1 MSLCNLAVHAMAP
14 CKLQPI
20 AACMRHMY
28 VRYTCNHRGGSELA
42 PRDSISKE
50 RSRDLVVS
58 TRRKGYE
65 NFTPFVTPS
74 DASATG
80 SQYLFVISRTVYIQ
94 YRTSTFLATYRDIPS
109 GLC

>member
-14 CKLQPI
+14 CKLQPT

-42 PRDSISKE
+42 PCDSISKE

-65 NFTPFVTPS
+65 NFTPFVIPS
-74 DASATG
+74 NASATG
-80 SQYLFVISRTVYIQ
+80 FQYSLFLEPFIFNTELSPFSRCIEIFRRNYVE
-94 YRTSTFLATYRDIPS
+94 
-109 GLC
+109 